1 MRPSAL
7 IKNTALLAI
16 VGPTAV
22 GKTALAIET
31 AKKLNGEVIGLD
43 SRQMY
48 VGMEIGTAQPTA
60 REQSQVPHHLVGLRL
75 PHQRVSAGEYASLVE
90 GVIVDILQ
98 RRRLPI
104 ICGGAG
110 LYYRALTKGIFSGS
124 KSNLSVRYKLEKIY
138 EEEGPLILMKRLE
151 KVDPEYAKIVHPN
164 NKKRLVRALEIYE
177 STGITP
183 TEQFNNQN
191 SNPVVTNV
199 FSVLITMD
207 MKKLTRRI
215 EERTKAMIASG
226 WVGETERLKSYDYG
240 DIYPSDS
247 IGYEQIKR
255 HLSGELSF
263 ENMVK
268 EINIKT
274 RQYAKRQFTW
284 FNKEAI
290 NLKIDMTD
298 RDDWKKPA
306 LQITKAFKQFKIQK
320 SKGKM

>member
-1 MRPSAL
+1 VRPTAL
-7 IKNTALLAI
+7 IKNTPLLAI

-31 AKKLNGEVIGLD
+31 AKKLKGEVIGLD

-48 VGMEIGTAQPTA
+48 AGMEIGTAQPTA
-60 REQSQVPHHLVGLRL
+60 HEQSQVPHHLIGLRL

-98 RRRLPI
+98 RKRLPI

-110 LYYRALTKGIFSGS
+110 LYYRALTKGIFTGS
-124 KSNLSVRYKLEKIY
+124 KSNPVLRRELEKFY
-138 EEEGPLILMKRLE
+138 DEQGAAKLLKRLE
-151 KVDPEYAKIVHPN
+151 KVDPAYAEIVHPN

-177 STGITP
+177 STGVTP
-183 TEQFNNQN
+183 SEHYNKQEFY
-191 SNPVVTNV
+191 PVVNNV
-199 FSVLITMD
+199 FSVLVTMD
-207 MKKLTRRI
+207 IKKLSKRI
-215 EERTKAMIASG
+215 EERTRAMIASG
-226 WVGETERLKSYDYG
+226 WVGETERLKSYEYG

-263 ENMVK
+263 DEMVD

-274 RQYAKRQFTW
+274 RQYARRQFTW
-284 FNKEAI
+284 FKKEAI
-290 NLKIDMTD
+290 NLIIDMTD
-298 RDDWKKPA
+298 RNDWPA
-306 LQITKAFKQFKIQK
+306 QALEIAKAFKQFKEQK
-320 SKGKM
+320 K